1 MNIIPLKRIII
12 FVGLVIFAIGIGFLI
27 YKLIWSRPS
36 TTTTPNEPTP
46 GQDIN
51 GLPTAATGTPNVI
64 GGQATSD
71 LTSEE
76 QTGTTPS
83 VTETTAPRENK
94 INALS
99 TTDTLAPVLTE
110 ATNKIRYYDKTDEKF
125 YEINA
130 AGEKNVLSDEKFN
143 DAREVTWS
151 PDKNKAVIVY
161 PDDSKIIY
169 DFKTNKQVTIPKHWE
184 NFSFNES
191 GDQMVFKSI
200 GTEEENSWIGV
211 VNTDGTG
218 AQAIEKIG
226 LNAYK
231 VTAEWSPNNQI
242 VGTYV
247 EATDANNQKIY
258 FIGLNGENFQSLT
271 VNGRGFQSKWSP
283 TGSKLLY
290 SVYSTNDKKMLPN
303 LWITNA
309 SGDNIGTNNLSL
321 GINTWPE
328 KCVFIS
334 ENEAYCG
341 VPQNLPDGS
350 GMFPML
356 SKDSSDDIYLINL
369 TTGSKI
375 LVDDSGRFNI
385 KNPAYSSEDK
395 ALYFLD
401 VNEGMIKKLS
411 LPAS

>member
-36 TTTTPNEPTP
+36 TTITPSELTP

-51 GLPTAATGTPNVI
+51 GLPTAATGTPNII
-64 GGQATSD
+64 GGQKITD

-76 QTGTTPS
+76 QPATTPS
-83 VTETTAPRENK
+83 TTEVSTPRENK

-110 ATNKIRYYDKTDEKF
+110 TTNKIRYYDRIDEKF

-130 AGEKNVLSDEKFN
+130 AGEKNVLADEKFN
-143 DAREVTWS
+143 DAREITWS

-247 EATDANNQKIY
+247 EAIDANNQKIY

-290 SVYSTNDKKMLPN
+290 SVYSTSDKKMLPN

-309 SGDNIGTNNLSL
+309 SGDNIGTNNISL

-350 GMFPML
+350 GMFPVL
-356 SKDSSDDIYLINL
+356 SKNSNDDIYLINL

-385 KNPAYSSEDK
+385 KNPAYSNGEK

-401 VNEGMIKKLS
+401 VNEGMIKKLN